1 MKIYPLDKLLVILFS
16 FSVLQGCSDEE
27 ERREQLEKGNAGL
40 LKIESVIPGMN
51 PWTVTTRAD
60 NKDADE
66 KQISSLQLF
75 IFDND
80 GKPLLL
86 KEGIRQLEQWYQT
99 GTSNSFLIDKGLFST
114 KQPHDKAKICF
125 LANVADNLSTIS
137 DYQSLQ
143 EYLVRFE
150 GYVLPKSGLPM
161 YGEQIW
167 NLTADGNQ
175 QGEVVPITL
184 QALVARI
191 DVILGLESS
200 EQDGPASPHF
210 TLTSYDI
217 CNLPKGVKIAL
228 PGDETITADE
238 KDYNSFRNLVPP
250 AHAPLEDKSEPLKF
264 HFYMGE
270 HKALQQDGF
279 KYPENIEENAKQR
292 FKPKFA
298 KKNASYLVLRG
309 FYSDHQGIGHTVTY
323 TIYLGANHTNDFNIL
338 RNCQYK
344 NNITIRSITNRD
356 TGTGIS
362 IDHRVNVT
370 NDKFLV
376 SIERETKL
384 DCHIEIRPMDIQMAT
399 ETGKVEVS
407 IVDPATSNWFRME
420 KRSTSGAGYCS
431 KGAHVGKRLYFTTD
445 LVTKTLAGSTSATIT
460 SNKDNRIWLY
470 FDENLNASTNGMRE
484 GKIRLK
490 YYDHQNDATP
500 SKTEEYTFKQHDLYP
515 VTYKGR
521 TYYIEYIEEYLYNF
535 DPKDNFGDTTDG
547 MPWGLKGIQVSQKE
561 KSINISGTLAD
572 KYINSLISGVNPYY
586 DFDNSN
592 PPNGNKDNIAHP
604 YNGFEYSS
612 LILKKLDPKILKKT
626 LEEKPA
632 SAVEYC
638 YSKNKRN
645 ADGSIDEANRKWY
658 LPGIDEIEDIAMGGY
673 TTFNVFQNKYYWSS
687 QPAYIMNRFEYS
699 GLSTAKGHYY
709 IDNTLNARATKVLY
723 ENGNYVTEYSGIEEN
738 HVAGKYAGAKNIAK
752 FELAW
757 SWTQG
762 LIVKKTDVVANEVVI
777 EQKGNQGRDNI
788 LRIRSVY
795 KK

>member
-1 MKIYPLDKLLVILFS
+1 MKIYPLDKLLVILLS

-80 GKPLLL
+80 GKPLLVE
-86 KEGIRQLEQWYQT
+86 EGTGLTEQWYQT

-125 LANVADNLSTIS
+125 LANVADNLSSIS

-270 HKALQQDGF
+270 HKALPQDGF
-279 KYPENIEENAKQR
+279 KYPDKIEENAKQR

-420 KRSTSGAGYCS
+420 KRSISGAGYCS

-445 LVTKTLAGSTSATIT
+445 LVTKTLAGNTSATIT
-460 SNKDNRIWLY
+460 SNSDNRIWLY

-490 YYDHQNDATP
+490 YYDHKNDATP

-515 VTYKGR
+515 VTYDDT
-521 TYYIEYIEEYLYNF
+521 TYYMEYIEEYLYNF

-547 MPWGLKGIQVSQKE
+547 MTWGPAGMQISSDTPAVEKGKGFMAILEFLGWDVQKFISE
-561 KSINISGTLAD
+561 KIGA
-572 KYINSLISGVNPYY
+572 GYY
-586 DFDNSN
+586 DFDDSFA
-592 PPNGNKDNIAHP
+592 GAS
-604 YNGFEYSS
+604 YT
-612 LILKKLDPKILKKT
+612 KKLIMALKQDT
-626 LEEKPA
+626 LELESIPR
-632 SAVEYC
+632 SAAEYC
-638 YSKNKRN
+638 YNKNKRN
-645 ADGSIDEANRKWY
+645 SKGIVEKENWY
-658 LPGIDEIEDIAMGGY
+658 LPAIGEIQHITQKAY
-673 TTFNVFQNKYYWSS
+673 TDFLVFQSKSYWSS
-687 QPAYIMNRFEYS
+687 QPSYRWNS
-699 GLSTAKGHYY
+699 
-709 IDNTLNARATKVLY
+709 
-723 ENGNYVTEYSGIEEN
+723 
-738 HVAGKYAGAKNIAK
+738 GKYRPAFFLPEYTYEYRNDNVDYARTTKTVYVNGIPTYEPSEAYKDERFDQGNHLRSNINRVRAIR
-752 FELAW
+752 
-757 SWTQG
+757 G
-762 LIVKKTDVVANEVVI
+762 KKI
-777 EQKGNQGRDNI
+777 K
-788 LRIRSVY
+788 
-795 KK
+795 